1 MWFLDPASAPSRN
14 KTILHC
20 VNLKIRL
27 VSIRWTYYIH
37 AIKLLYKLVLFVTN
51 LWWKNTMTILS
62 WTKDS
67 SWRWPCIYL
76 HRWIQNRVNCLFIVN
91 SRPQRGECTVTKI
104 AHRPYELRMR
114 MNRGINL
121 TTRFGVYFRDG
132 TLETFPVSSFQYS
145 KLSATFVDRS
155 SRNPD

>member
-1 MWFLDPASAPSRN
+1 MWFLDPASASSRN

-27 VSIRWTYYIH
+27 ISIRWTYTYMRSNYCTSSYYLSRI
-37 AIKLLYKLVLFVTN
+37 FDERT
-51 LWWKNTMTILS
+51 LWPSMS
-62 WTKDS
+62 WTEDS

-76 HRWIQNRVNCLFIVN
+76 HRWIQNRVTCLFIVN

-114 MNRGINL
+114 TNRGMNL

-132 TLETFPVSSFQYS
+132 TLETFPVSSSQYS

-155 SRNPD
+155 SGNPD